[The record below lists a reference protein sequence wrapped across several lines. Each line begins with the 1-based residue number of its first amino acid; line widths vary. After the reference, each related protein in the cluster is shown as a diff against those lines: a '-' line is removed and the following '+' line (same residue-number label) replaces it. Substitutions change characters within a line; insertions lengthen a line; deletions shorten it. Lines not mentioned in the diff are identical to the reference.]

1 MSEYE
6 GTICCLES
14 SQTEKKSFTEDDSGL
29 CGFWHIQ
36 DRGSRLNRG
45 SSIPMVFFL
54 HTHRVCY
61 LCLCFKKWRHSDIF
75 PLKESC
81 KEVTN
86 RFIPVVLFCR
96 SLYRGPAGHLFNL
109 TERISQFSFWK
120 HNVKEFS
127 ADI

>member
-6 GTICCLES
+6 GLES

-120 HNVKEFS
+120 HNVKELS
-127 ADI
+127 ADV